1 MEPGKLFVPV
11 QVLRDGTGFVV
22 MGDARERSSRRQPE
36 QAGGPSG
43 QGSSDARDRDVGRKD
58 GKKGLRAPLF

>member
-1 MEPGKLFVPV
+1 M
-11 QVLRDGTGFVV
+11 

-43 QGSSDARDRDVGRKD
+43 QGSSDARDRNVGRKD
-58 GKKGLRAPLF
+58 GRKGLRALLF